1 MKHLT
6 KLVMA
11 IILVG
16 YPAVASAQ
24 LAGAMGKDSKEPIE
38 ITADSLEVLQDKQ
51 QAIFTGKVDAIQGGV
66 RLKADQMVVY
76 YRQGDEKSAGQN
88 KIARIDVL
96 GNVLLATAE
105 ETARSTQGTYNVD
118 KELVT
123 LSGNVTLTQKK
134 NVLKGDR
141 LEYDMKTGRS
151 KLLTGP
157 GGTGTALSSGGRVKG
172 LFVPDEAAQQKRR

>member
-1 MKHLT
+1 MGAFLLLAT
-6 KLVMA
+6 PGLA
-11 IILVG
+11 L
-16 YPAVASAQ
+16 AQ

-38 ITADSLEVLQDKQ
+38 ITADSLEVLQDRQ
-51 QAIFTGKVDAIQGGV
+51 QAVFTGKVDAVQGGV
-66 RLKADQMVVY
+66 RLKADQMVVF
-76 YRQGDEKSAGQN
+76 YRQGDEKSSGQN
-88 KIARIDVL
+88 KIARIDVQ

-123 LSGNVTLTQKK
+123 LTGNVVLTQNK

-151 KLLTGP
+151 KLMTGP
-157 GGTGTALSSGGRVKG
+157 GASAGGPVTAPASGGRVKG
-172 LFVPDEAAQQKRR
+172 LFMPDSDAQQKSR